1 MKSKK
6 REKEDKGKYHKMTE
20 ICTKGQQEEE
30 VKREKEKER
39 CREVVGGSGPYRE
52 AGTTLASAIL
62 SAKDI
67 YNHLVPLAL
76 SHDTHAVR
84 SLLGHRSMKGSS
96 SFPPRI

>member
-1 MKSKK
+1 MYEEAARKGSQEKK
-6 REKEDKGKYHKMTE
+6 RE
-20 ICTKGQQEEE
+20 
-30 VKREKEKER
+30 RER

-76 SHDTHAVR
+76 SHDTHAVVIR
-84 SLLGHRSMKGSS
+84 SLLGHPYEEKLVASS
-96 SFPPRI
+96 RI

>member
-1 MKSKK
+1 MKG
-6 REKEDKGKYHKMTE
+6 R
-20 ICTKGQQEEE
+20 QEE

-62 SAKDI
+62 SATDI

-76 SHDTHAVR
+76 SHDTHAVVR
-84 SLLGHRSMKGSS
+84 RPLLGHRSTKGSS
-96 SFPPRI
+96 SLPLVSKGRER